1 MATDIKVQIFVDP
14 ASLAWGTLRDI
25 SVSGGFLETQLNVST
40 LSTLRMTVPA
50 ARASG
55 AHIVRAIVIRSDDV
69 GVGVE
74 WCDGDAEVVKRL
86 IEETRFRYM
95 RPVAAGERP
104 ASRAAG

>member
-1 MATDIKVQIFVDP
+1 MATDIQVQIFVDP

-25 SVSGGFLETQLNVST
+25 SVSGGFLETQLNVSA

-50 ARASG
+50 TRAGGAR
-55 AHIVRAIVIRSDDV
+55 IVRAIVIRSDDG

-74 WCDGDAEVVKRL
+74 WCDADSEVVKRL
-86 IEETRFRYM
+86 IEETRFRYR
-95 RPVAAGERP
+95 RPVVASERP